1 MQNLILSLNTVVP
14 LFLLMLLG
22 YFLKR
27 VGLLNENILGPLN
40 KLVFHVF
47 LATSLFYNI
56 YTTKIE
62 DAWNSSAVIY
72 VVVCVIVIFAALWL
86 IIPRIEK
93 DRSKASVLVQS
104 IYRSNIIILGLPIV
118 AELCPGETGL
128 MSIIIAIV
136 IPIYNILSVFIF
148 ELMSINRPKMSKT
161 LLDIVKNP
169 LIIGSVL
176 GIIALTTGVQLP
188 YMFEKAISNVAS
200 VATPLALIVLGGFF
214 DFKKIKG
221 NVKQLIIGI
230 SGRLVVI
237 PLICVTIAILL
248 GFRGSVLIAI
258 FTTFAA
264 PTAVTSFTMA
274 KQMGGDG
281 DLAAQIVALGTLFSI
296 LTVFLGIFTL
306 KQLAMF

>member
-1 MQNLILSLNTVVP
+1 
-14 LFLLMLLG
+14 
-22 YFLKR
+22 
-27 VGLLNENILGPLN
+27 
-40 KLVFHVF
+40 
-47 LATSLFYNI
+47 
-56 YTTKIE
+56 
-62 DAWNSSAVIY
+62 
-72 VVVCVIVIFAALWL
+72 
-86 IIPRIEK
+86 
-93 DRSKASVLVQS
+93 
-104 IYRSNIIILGLPIV
+104 
-118 AELCPGETGL
+118 
-128 MSIIIAIV
+128 
-136 IPIYNILSVFIF
+136 
-148 ELMSINRPKMSKT
+148 MSKT
-161 LLDIVKNP
+161 LLDIAKNP